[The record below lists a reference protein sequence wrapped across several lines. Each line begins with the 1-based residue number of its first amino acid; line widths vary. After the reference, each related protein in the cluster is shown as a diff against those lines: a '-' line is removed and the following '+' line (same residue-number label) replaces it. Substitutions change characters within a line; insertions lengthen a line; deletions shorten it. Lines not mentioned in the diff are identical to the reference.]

1 MKKDSVKILLFDSIP
16 IKNYILSLLHAAIGV
31 ENKIVHTYFDQIDE
45 KIEPITVDELELTNF
60 LIDLK
65 IELNKYEQDYDEWIN
80 NYSSLLVDLRLEN
93 KIDILFLLIVMYN

>member
-1 MKKDSVKILLFDSIP
+1 MKKGIVKTLLFHSVP
-16 IKNYILSLLHAAIGV
+16 VKNYIFSLLHAEISVG
-31 ENKIVHTYFDQIDE
+31 NKIMQTYFDWINE
-45 KIEPITVDELELTNF
+45 RIEPITYDELELTNF

>member
-1 MKKDSVKILLFDSIP
+1 MQ
-16 IKNYILSLLHAAIGV
+16 
-31 ENKIVHTYFDQIDE
+31 TYFDWINE
-45 KIEPITVDELELTNF
+45 IIEPITYDELELTNF

>member
-65 IELNKYEQDYDEWIN
+65 IELNKHEQDYDGSI
-80 NYSSLLVDLRLEN
+80 
-93 KIDILFLLIVMYN
+93 IIVFYWLS